1 MHLRITGQWRV
12 TTWGLRW
19 AASSAWQVPRQVPGK
34 TDQGRL
40 SGSAGATAAQQDLLV
55 GVAGVFSGGA
65 CGKAVSHAVSRGGEK
80 VLEHRRSQPWE
91 QQCLWP

>member
-1 MHLRITGQWRV
+1 M

-55 GVAGVFSGGA
+55 DVAGVFSGGA

-80 VLEHRRSQPWE
+80 QGLGRIGRTTRVKQGKIIL
-91 QQCLWP
+91 LKN